1 MVGDPVTY
9 FCSEILDNY
18 RQFCG
23 DLGIYRQN
31 VYKLSN
37 DNKRNILYAKGIDE
51 IEPTQSAVVLLGA
64 AHFYTEKGVLA
75 LLRKHDWTIT
85 RFSCPVWSDD
95 SRAQK
100 VANGL
105 LKELQKSCKKVKPMR
120 AHEKASKQGLKQE
133 DGKTSIEQF
142 REDKTDEPEPKS
154 KVVMERLA
162 RSQGLKQED
171 AATRSSGTATIKHKE
186 DEKTP
191 ESEQETTERFLR
203 SKRVKE
209 STTKP
214 QNIASAGVSEEPS
227 AEPFASN
234 YDPKPR
240 KPRRSKNKIIRKA
253 LNAVTS
259 EELDAANIKHL
270 VKYAHKHDI
279 SLPAEWPTYHGKPA
293 RYKKAVA
300 EELKIVVRS
309 HRAR

>member
-95 SRAQK
+95 TRAQQ
-100 VANGL
+100 VASGL
-105 LKELQKSCKKVKPMR
+105 LEELQAVCKKVKPMR
-120 AHEKASKQGLKQE
+120 ALEKASKQGLKQE
-133 DGKTSIEQF
+133 EENPSIEKC
-142 REDKTDEPEPKS
+142 REEKTAEPEPKS
-154 KVVMERLA
+154 EVIERLA

-171 AATRSSGTATIKHKE
+171 AATGSSRTLHAKETRCEMAMAARREMTI
-186 DEKTP
+186 P
-191 ESEQETTERFLR
+191 AGRERAVPAQR
-203 SKRVKE
+203 ER
-209 STTKP
+209 
-214 QNIASAGVSEEPS
+214 AM
-227 AEPFASN
+227 
-234 YDPKPR
+234 PR
-240 KPRRSKNKIIRKA
+240 KSKKFSIRKA
-253 LNAVTS
+253 LSDVTS
-259 EELDAANIKHL
+259 EELDAANLKHL
-270 VKYAHKHDI
+270 LKYARRNNI
-279 SLPAEWPTYHGKPA
+279 SLTKGEFP
-293 RYKKAVA
+293 RDRVA
-300 EELKIVVRS
+300 EQIKTRVLS
-309 HRAR
+309 CRAS